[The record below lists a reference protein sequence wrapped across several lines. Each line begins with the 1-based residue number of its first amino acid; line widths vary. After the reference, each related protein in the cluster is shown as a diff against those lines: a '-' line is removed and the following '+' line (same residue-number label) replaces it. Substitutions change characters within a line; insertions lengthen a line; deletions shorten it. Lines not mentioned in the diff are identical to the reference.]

1 MAEITSGQTLGAG
14 VDAGTVDSAPL
25 EAVQSHG
32 MSSIDEIAQAFG
44 QDAEDAEAVE
54 AEAPAEQ
61 PVEASEEAQQEAPA
75 EPDIPMPE
83 GWEDAQWQALSPE
96 ARQAVDAREK
106 AHAQALVDERK
117 ASAEARQNR
126 DAYLGRA
133 NQILESAKALVGQI
147 MEGEFAGIDWNQLA
161 QNDPST
167 YGVLRQRYDA
177 RMQAVQ
183 AIQQEIS
190 RTEQAYRQDRQ
201 RESMGA
207 MQNELAMTEP
217 RLKAM
222 FGAGWNGKQFAQEA
236 VAYLQNAGFSKS
248 AISGITRGCELELVA
263 KAMAW
268 DKAAGARASAQKKL
282 AEAPAVQAPRGSAQ
296 TDEAGAA
303 YKRAKSIL
311 HNNPRSTEALADVF
325 NAM

>member
-1 MAEITSGQTLGAG
+1 MAENSSGQTLGAG
-14 VDAGTVDSAPL
+14 VDAGSVDSAPL

-32 MSSIDEIAQAFG
+32 MSSIDEIAEAFG
-44 QDAEDAEAVE
+44 QDAGDAEAAE
-54 AEAPAEQ
+54 AEAPAE
-61 PVEASEEAQQEAPA
+61 PPAEAPQEAPE

-83 GWEDAQWQALSPE
+83 GWEDAQWQALPPE

-133 NQILESAKALVGQI
+133 NQILESAKKLVGQI
-147 MEGEFAGIDWNQLA
+147 MEGEFAGVDWNQLA
-161 QNDPST
+161 QQDPST
-167 YGVLRQRYDA
+167 YGVLRQQYDA

-183 AIQQEIS
+183 AIQQEIA

-201 RESMGA
+201 RESLGA
-207 MQNELAMTEP
+207 MQNELSMAEP

-222 FGAGWNGKQFAQEA
+222 FGAGWDAKQFASDA
-236 VAYLQNAGFSKS
+236 AAYLQEQGFSQQ
-248 AISGITRGCELELVA
+248 AINGITRGCELELVA

-268 DKAAGARASAQKKL
+268 DKAAGARANAQKKL
-282 AEAPAVQAPRGSAQ
+282 AEAPAVEAPRGSSLR
-296 TDEAGAA
+296 DEGGAA
-303 YKRAKSIL
+303 YRRAKSIL
-311 HNNPRSTEALADVF
+311 HSNPRSTEALADVF

>member
-1 MAEITSGQTLGAG
+1 MAEISTGQTLGAG

-32 MSSIDEIAQAFG
+32 MSSIDEIAEAFG
-44 QDAEDAEAVE
+44 QDAEDAEAAE
-54 AEAPAEQ
+54 AESPAEQSAEAP
-61 PVEASEEAQQEAPA
+61 QEAPE

-83 GWEDAQWQALSPE
+83 GWEDAQWQALPPE

-133 NQILESAKALVGQI
+133 NQILESAKRLVGQI
-147 MEGEFAGIDWNQLA
+147 MEGEFAGVDWNNLA
-161 QNDPST
+161 QQDPST
-167 YGVLRQRYDA
+167 YGVLRQQYDA

-183 AIQQEIS
+183 AIQQEIA

-201 RESMGA
+201 RETLGA
-207 MQNELAMTEP
+207 MQSELSMTEP

-222 FGAGWNGKQFAQEA
+222 FGAGWNGKQFAA
-236 VAYLQNAGFSKS
+236 DAATYLQEQGFSQQ
-248 AISGITRGCELELVA
+248 AINGITRGCELELVA

-268 DKAAGARASAQKKL
+268 DKAAGARANAQKKL
-282 AEAPAVQAPRGSAQ
+282 AEAPAVEAPRGSSLR
-296 TDEAGAA
+296 DEAGAA
-303 YKRAKSIL
+303 YRRAKSIL
-311 HNNPRSTEALADVF
+311 HSNPRSTEALADVF